1 MAVTLVAPPRVFLS
15 YARQDGEEFATAL
28 RRRLATEEPEITLW
42 QDRAQMEGGVGWWA
56 QIEAALDHVKFLVI
70 VMTPHA
76 GVSETTHKEWR
87 YARQR
92 GVVVYPVKG
101 VPDAQLDYEALPGW
115 MRNSHFYD
123 IGRFADGEWQ
133 DSKEWE
139 TFVNHLKSD
148 RQLVRVPFMAPDK
161 PAVFVPRRHELEQLC
176 HLLLE
181 PAREHPVAI
190 TTALQGAGG
199 YGKTTLAIA
208 LCHEERIVDAFEDG
222 VLWTTLGQTPQVV
235 DEVGRLYEALTGQHV
250 AFVDATDAAAKLAEK
265 LEHRRCLLVLDDVW
279 ERAHLEPFLKGG
291 KQCARLITTRR
302 FDLVDGAARVRV
314 DQMTLTDAVRFLSTA
329 FEPGTVADVQ
339 ARAVGEETGR
349 MAAAPETR
357 RRHHPQAPGSR
368 RLARRWADLCRP
380 RLGQARRYRVRPE
393 RDDSAK

>member
-1 MAVTLVAPPRVFLS
+1 LAVTLVVSPRVFLS

-28 RRRLATEEPEITLW
+28 RRRLAIEEPEITLW

-76 GVSETTHKEWR
+76 GVSETTRKEWR
-87 YARQR
+87 CARQR

-101 VPDAQLDYEALPGW
+101 VPDAQLDYAALPGW
-115 MRNSHFYD
+115 MRNSHFFD

-139 TFVNHLKSD
+139 TFVNYLKSD
-148 RQLVRVPFMAPDK
+148 RQPVRVPFMAPDL
-161 PAVFVPRRHELEQLC
+161 PAGFVPRRHELEQLC

-181 PAREHPVAI
+181 PAREQPVAI
-190 TTALQGAGG
+190 TTTLQGAGG

-208 LCHEERIVDAFEDG
+208 LCHDERMVDAFDDG

-235 DEVGRLYEALTGQHV
+235 DEAARLYEALTGQHV

-265 LEHRRCLLVLDDVW
+265 LEHRRCLLILDDVW
-279 ERAHLEPFLKGG
+279 ERGHLEPFLKGG

-302 FDLVDGAARVRV
+302 FDLVDRAARVRV

-329 FEPGTVADVQ
+329 FDPGTVAD
-339 ARAVGEETGR
+339 GKLT
-349 MAAAPETR
+349 P
-357 RRHHPQAPGSR
+357 
-368 RLARRWADLCRP
+368 
-380 RLGQARRYRVRPE
+380 
-393 RDDSAK
+393 